1 MAEFFSWQRVI
12 HNFPILLA
20 KLPVTFEIVA
30 VAFSIGFVLA
40 LIIVTTRIKK
50 IPVLNQILTVFISF
64 ERGTPLLVQMLVVYY
79 AFPLVL
85 KAFFGIDS
93 RRWDKIIF
101 VDLALILNQAVFLGE
116 IFRGAIT
123 SIPKGQREAAIAC
136 GMTEFS
142 AFVKIVLP
150 QAVRVALPATGL
162 TLIGLF
168 QETSLV
174 FMRGVMDII
183 GRASALGA
191 TTGHSLE
198 SYLIIAVLFLGIN
211 FILTAI
217 TTKISKNLSYGSNA
231 DKNSKNK
238 KVKKEAA

>member
-1 MAEFFSWQRVI
+1 MADLFSWQRLI
-12 HNFPILLA
+12 QNLPILIV
-20 KLPVTFEIVA
+20 KLPITFEIVA
-30 VAFSIGFVLA
+30 VAFTLGFLLA
-40 LIIVTTRIKK
+40 LLIATARIKK

-79 AFPLVL
+79 ALPIVL

-93 RRWDKIIF
+93 RRWEKIIF
-101 VDLALILNQAVFLGE
+101 VDLALILNQGVFLGE
-116 IFRGAIT
+116 IFRGAIL

-136 GMTEFS
+136 GFSEFN
-142 AFVKIVLP
+142 AFVRIVLP
-150 QAVRVALPATGL
+150 QAVRVALPSTGL

-174 FMRGVMDII
+174 FMIGVIDII

-198 SYLIIAVLFLGIN
+198 SYIIIAVIFVLIN
-211 FILTAI
+211 FALTAI
-217 TTKISKNLSYGSNA
+217 TTKI
-231 DKNSKNK
+231 DKKLTFGAK
-238 KVKKEAA
+238 PVRMGTV

>member
-1 MAEFFSWQRVI
+1 MSDLFSWQRLVQ
-12 HNFPILLA
+12 NFPVLIV

-30 VAFSIGFVLA
+30 VAFSLGFVLA
-40 LIIVTTRIKK
+40 LLIATARIKR
-50 IPVLNQILTVFISF
+50 IPVLDQILTVFISF

-79 AFPLVL
+79 ALPIVL

-93 RRWDKIIF
+93 RRWEKIIF
-101 VDLALILNQAVFLGE
+101 VDLALILNQGVFLGE
-116 IFRGAIT
+116 IFRGAIL

-136 GMTEFS
+136 GFSEFD
-142 AFVKIVLP
+142 AFVKVVLP
-150 QAVRVALPATGL
+150 QAVRIALPSTAL

-174 FMRGVMDII
+174 FMIGVIDII

-198 SYLIIAVLFLGIN
+198 SYLIVAAVFLLIN
-211 FILTAI
+211 FALTAI
-217 TTKISKNLSYGSNA
+217 TTRIDRKFAFG
-231 DKNSKNK
+231 
-238 KVKKEAA
+238 VTAARTGAV

>member
-1 MAEFFSWQRVI
+1 MGEFFSWQRVV
-12 HNFPILLA
+12 HNFPILIK

-30 VAFSIGFVLA
+30 VAFSLGFILA
-40 LIIVTTRIKK
+40 LLIATARIKK

-79 AFPLVL
+79 ALPLVL
-85 KAFFGIDS
+85 QAFFGIDT
-93 RRWDKIIF
+93 RRDKIIF
-101 VDLALILNQAVFLGE
+101 VDLALILNQGVFLGE
-116 IFRGAIT
+116 VFRGAIT
-123 SIPKGQREAAIAC
+123 SIPKGQKEAAIAC

-142 AFVKIVLP
+142 AFTKIVLP

-162 TLIGLF
+162 NLIGLF

-174 FMRGVMDII
+174 FMIGVMDII

-191 TTGHSLE
+191 TSGHSLE
-198 SYLIIAVLFLGIN
+198 SYLIIAVLFLSIN
-211 FILTAI
+211 FVLTGI

-231 DKNSKNK
+231 
-238 KVKKEAA
+238 VKQKAA

>member
-1 MAEFFSWQRVI
+1 MADLFSWQRLI
-12 HNFPILLA
+12 QNFPILIV
-20 KLPVTFEIVA
+20 KLPITFEIVA
-30 VAFSIGFVLA
+30 VAFTLGFLLA
-40 LIIVTTRIKK
+40 LLIATARIKK

-79 AFPLVL
+79 ALPIVL

-93 RRWDKIIF
+93 RRWEKIIF
-101 VDLALILNQAVFLGE
+101 VDLALILNQGVFLGE
-116 IFRGAIT
+116 IFRGAIL

-136 GMTEFS
+136 GFSEFN
-142 AFVKIVLP
+142 AFVRIVLP
-150 QAVRVALPATGL
+150 QAVRVALPSTGL

-174 FMRGVMDII
+174 FMIGVIDII

-198 SYLIIAVLFLGIN
+198 SYVIIAVIFVLIN
-211 FILTAI
+211 FALTAI
-217 TTKISKNLSYGSNA
+217 TTKI
-231 DKNSKNK
+231 DKKLTFGAK
-238 KVKKEAA
+238 PVRMGTV

>member
-1 MAEFFSWQRVI
+1 MSELFSWQRVVA
-12 HNFPILLA
+12 NFSVLIV

-30 VAFSIGFVLA
+30 VSFSLGFILA
-40 LIIVTTRIKK
+40 LLIATARIKK

-79 AFPLVL
+79 AFPILL
-85 KAFFGIDS
+85 YSLFGIDT
-93 RRWDKIIF
+93 RRWEKIIF
-101 VDLALILNQAVFLGE
+101 VDLALILNQGVFLGE
-116 IFRGAIT
+116 IFRGAIL
-123 SIPKGQREAAIAC
+123 SIPKGQKEAALAC
-136 GMTEFS
+136 GFGEFS

-150 QAVRVALPATGL
+150 QSVRVALPATGL

-174 FMRGVMDII
+174 FMIGVIDII

-198 SYLIIAVLFLGIN
+198 SYVIIAVIFVLIN
-211 FILTAI
+211 FVLTGI
-217 TTKISKNLSYGSNA
+217 TGKIDKNLTYGAKSVRTGA
-231 DKNSKNK
+231 S
-238 KVKKEAA
+238 

>member
-1 MAEFFSWQRVI
+1 MADLFSWQRLI
-12 HNFPILLA
+12 QNFPILIV
-20 KLPVTFEIVA
+20 KLPITFEIVA
-30 VAFSIGFVLA
+30 VAFTLGFLLA
-40 LIIVTTRIKK
+40 LLIATARIKK

-79 AFPLVL
+79 ALPIVL

-93 RRWDKIIF
+93 RRWEKIIF
-101 VDLALILNQAVFLGE
+101 VDLALILNQGVFLGE
-116 IFRGAIT
+116 IFRGAIL

-136 GMTEFS
+136 GFSEFN
-142 AFVKIVLP
+142 AFVRIVLP
-150 QAVRVALPATGL
+150 QAVRVALPSTGL

-174 FMRGVMDII
+174 FMIGVIDII

-198 SYLIIAVLFLGIN
+198 SYIIIAVIFVLIN
-211 FILTAI
+211 FGLTAI
-217 TTKISKNLSYGSNA
+217 TTKI
-231 DKNSKNK
+231 DKKLTFGAK
-238 KVKKEAA
+238 PVRMGTV

>member
-1 MAEFFSWQRVI
+1 MADLFSWQRLI
-12 HNFPILLA
+12 QNLPILIV
-20 KLPVTFEIVA
+20 KLPITFEIVA
-30 VAFSIGFVLA
+30 VAFTLGFLLA
-40 LIIVTTRIKK
+40 LLIATARIKK

-79 AFPLVL
+79 ALPIVL

-93 RRWDKIIF
+93 RRWEKIIF
-101 VDLALILNQAVFLGE
+101 VDLALILNQGVFLGE
-116 IFRGAIT
+116 IFRGAIL

-136 GMTEFS
+136 GFSEFN
-142 AFVKIVLP
+142 AFVRIVLP
-150 QAVRVALPATGL
+150 QAVRVALPSTGL

-174 FMRGVMDII
+174 FMIGVIDII

-198 SYLIIAVLFLGIN
+198 SYIIIAVIFVLIN
-211 FILTAI
+211 FALTAI
-217 TTKISKNLSYGSNA
+217 TTKI
-231 DKNSKNK
+231 DKKLTFGAK
-238 KVKKEAA
+238 PVRMGAV

>member
-1 MAEFFSWQRVI
+1 MGEFFSWQRVV
-12 HNFPILLA
+12 HNFPILIK

-30 VAFSIGFVLA
+30 VAFSLGFILA
-40 LIIVTTRIKK
+40 LLIATARIKK
-50 IPVLNQILTVFISF
+50 IPILNQILTVFISF

-79 AFPLVL
+79 ALPLVL
-85 KAFFGIDS
+85 QAFFGIDT

-101 VDLALILNQAVFLGE
+101 VDLALILNQGVFLGE

-123 SIPKGQREAAIAC
+123 SIPKGQKEAAIAC

-142 AFVKIVLP
+142 AFTKIVLP

-162 TLIGLF
+162 NLIGLF

-174 FMRGVMDII
+174 FMIGVMDII

-191 TTGHSLE
+191 TSGHSLE
-198 SYLIIAVLFLGIN
+198 SYLIIAVLFLSVN
-211 FILTAI
+211 FVLTGI
-217 TTKISKNLSYGSNA
+217 TTKISKNLSYGTNVLKQKA
-231 DKNSKNK
+231 I
-238 KVKKEAA
+238 

>member
-1 MAEFFSWQRVI
+1 MSDLFSWRRLVQ
-12 HNFPILLA
+12 NFPVLIV

-30 VAFSIGFVLA
+30 VAFSLGFVLA
-40 LIIVTTRIKK
+40 LLIATARIKR
-50 IPVLNQILTVFISF
+50 IPVLDQILTVFISF

-79 AFPLVL
+79 ALPIVL

-93 RRWDKIIF
+93 RRWEKIIF
-101 VDLALILNQAVFLGE
+101 VDLALILNQGVFLGE
-116 IFRGAIT
+116 IFRGAIL

-136 GMTEFS
+136 GFSEFD
-142 AFVKIVLP
+142 AFVKVVLP
-150 QAVRVALPATGL
+150 QAVRIALPSTAL

-174 FMRGVMDII
+174 FMIGVIDII

-198 SYLIIAVLFLGIN
+198 SYLIVAAVFLLIN
-211 FILTAI
+211 FALTAI
-217 TTKISKNLSYGSNA
+217 TTRIDRKFAFG
-231 DKNSKNK
+231 
-238 KVKKEAA
+238 VTAARTGAV

>member
-1 MAEFFSWQRVI
+1 MADLFSWQRLI
-12 HNFPILLA
+12 QNFPILIV
-20 KLPVTFEIVA
+20 KLPITFEIVA
-30 VAFSIGFVLA
+30 VAFTLGFLLA
-40 LIIVTTRIKK
+40 LLIATARIKK

-79 AFPLVL
+79 ALPIVL
-85 KAFFGIDS
+85 KTFFGIDS
-93 RRWDKIIF
+93 RRWEKIIF
-101 VDLALILNQAVFLGE
+101 VDLALILNQGVFLGE
-116 IFRGAIT
+116 IFRGAIL

-136 GMTEFS
+136 GFSEFN

-150 QAVRVALPATGL
+150 QAVRVALPSTGL

-174 FMRGVMDII
+174 FMIGVIDII

-198 SYLIIAVLFLGIN
+198 SYIIIAVIFVLIN
-211 FILTAI
+211 FGLTAI
-217 TTKISKNLSYGSNA
+217 TTKI
-231 DKNSKNK
+231 DKKLTFGAK
-238 KVKKEAA
+238 PVRMGAV

>member
-1 MAEFFSWQRVI
+1 MGEFFSWQRVV
-12 HNFPILLA
+12 HNFPILIK

-30 VAFSIGFVLA
+30 VAFSLGFILA
-40 LIIVTTRIKK
+40 LLIATARIKK

-79 AFPLVL
+79 ALPLVL
-85 KAFFGIDS
+85 EAFFGLDT
-93 RRWDKIIF
+93 RRWEKIIF
-101 VDLALILNQAVFLGE
+101 VDLALILNQGVFLGE

-162 TLIGLF
+162 NLIGLF

-174 FMRGVMDII
+174 FMIGVMDII

-191 TTGHSLE
+191 TSGHSLE
-198 SYLIIAVLFLGIN
+198 SYLIIAVVFLSIN
-211 FILTAI
+211 LVLTTI
-217 TTKISKNLSYGSNA
+217 TTRISKKLRG
-231 DKNSKNK
+231 
-238 KVKKEAA
+238 

>member
-1 MAEFFSWQRVI
+1 MADLFSWQRLI
-12 HNFPILLA
+12 QNLPILIV
-20 KLPVTFEIVA
+20 KLPITFEIVA
-30 VAFSIGFVLA
+30 VAFTLGFILA
-40 LIIVTTRIKK
+40 LLIATARIKK

-79 AFPLVL
+79 ALPIVL
-85 KAFFGIDS
+85 KTFFGIDS
-93 RRWDKIIF
+93 RRWEKIIF
-101 VDLALILNQAVFLGE
+101 VDLALILNQGVFLGE
-116 IFRGAIT
+116 IFRGAIL

-136 GMTEFS
+136 GFSEFN

-150 QAVRVALPATGL
+150 QAVRVALPSTGL

-174 FMRGVMDII
+174 FMIGVIDII

-198 SYLIIAVLFLGIN
+198 SYIIIAVIFVLIN
-211 FILTAI
+211 FVLTAI
-217 TTKISKNLSYGSNA
+217 TTKI
-231 DKNSKNK
+231 DKKLTFGAK
-238 KVKKEAA
+238 PVRMGTV

>member
-1 MAEFFSWQRVI
+1 MADLFSWQRLI
-12 HNFPILLA
+12 QNFPILIV
-20 KLPVTFEIVA
+20 KLPITFEIVA
-30 VAFSIGFVLA
+30 VAFTLGFLLA
-40 LIIVTTRIKK
+40 LLIATARIKK

-79 AFPLVL
+79 ALPIVL

-93 RRWDKIIF
+93 RRWEKIIF
-101 VDLALILNQAVFLGE
+101 VDLALILNQGVFLGE
-116 IFRGAIT
+116 IFRGAIL

-136 GMTEFS
+136 GFSEFN
-142 AFVKIVLP
+142 AFVRIVLP
-150 QAVRVALPATGL
+150 QAVRVALPSTGL

-174 FMRGVMDII
+174 FMIGVIDII

-198 SYLIIAVLFLGIN
+198 SYVIIAVIFVLIN
-211 FILTAI
+211 FALTAI
-217 TTKISKNLSYGSNA
+217 TTKI
-231 DKNSKNK
+231 DKKLTFGAK
-238 KVKKEAA
+238 PVRLGAV